1 MSSLLPPPRLLL
13 ADNSRIRYRA
23 SVRHIP
29 YRSPT
34 HDHAPEVQ
42 AHEAQSSRSA
52 PPPLFWAYPIP
63 PPPSALRYAELRYRL
78 GNSDQAPVPL
88 GPRWGSGTETW
99 LPVTF
104 PGWAALASGTNGL
117 YRVRD
122 IDLCAPSRFCDPFFF
137 GRSRYHCACRRTMGV
152 FVRGSRRPRR
162 LLPSTSRAIFHPSDV
177 HIIQRASVGGQR
189 PQSCIHC
196 HAGSAEEQIPWRASI
211 LHIGPSD
218 RPHFSCVALIGV
230 YDVVAGARLHL
241 RAVPPC
247 LRSSHGSKLRQ
258 FCPQLVRLSN
268 DLQPAPSSTCSS
280 WHDSSL

>member
-122 IDLCAPSRFCDPFFF
+122 IDLCAPSRFCDLFFLAGPGITARVGERWASLF
-137 GRSRYHCACRRTMGV
+137 EARGGPGVFSPPPPGRSFIPAM
-152 FVRGSRRPRR
+152 F
-162 LLPSTSRAIFHPSDV
+162 TSYKGHLWEVSGLS
-177 HIIQRASVGGQR
+177 H
-189 PQSCIHC
+189 
-196 HAGSAEEQIPWRASI
+196 ASI
-211 LHIGPSD
+211 VMQGVQRSRFHGGLQFFTLGPQI
-218 RPHFSCVALIGV
+218 VLIFRV
-230 YDVVAGARLHL
+230 W
-241 RAVPPC
+241 P
-247 LRSSHGSKLRQ
+247 
-258 FCPQLVRLSN
+258 
-268 DLQPAPSSTCSS
+268 
-280 WHDSSL
+280 